1 MANTA
6 FYIAKRYLIAKKG
19 STAVTF
25 ITWLSA
31 FAMMTAVASMFI
43 IISVFAGLED
53 LNREMI
59 ANLHADLTISGQ
71 VEKKLKDPEAVAKI
85 LKQQPEIQHSSKV
98 IEENGGNLEQKNSF
112 FQNPVQILVNAV
124 INSGPREDST
134 RIGRAGTVRRQA
146 VDVAPLRRVNQVFK
160 FFIIK

>member
-71 VEKKLKDPEAVAKI
+71 VEKKTEGPG
-85 LKQQPEIQHSSKV
+85 SGS
-98 IEENGGNLEQKNSF
+98 
-112 FQNPVQILVNAV
+112 QNPETA
-124 INSGPREDST
+124 T
-134 RIGRAGTVRRQA
+134 RNTA
-146 VDVAPLRRVNQVFK
+146 
-160 FFIIK
+160 FI